1 MNVWNIHKPSLFLF
15 KSFMTE
21 DVQGLVNK
29 LAWFIYPIYQFEFK
43 KNCFAWIT
51 SPVSGIF
58 KNIYSWIKLS
68 RTFFSLLTPSWL
80 VRPLPYLLFYQ
91 SIFKHRMYYKTT
103 NHQPQ
108 THRLVVHR
116 TTKHFTTDPLATNLP
131 TGPPRAHRPQTILS
145 GSNQWERISLRGQ
158 YKFKNQRF
166 AEPRFH
172 VINT

>member
-1 MNVWNIHKPSLFLF
+1 MIHSKVTSSQCAHAKFTQLLYRVKMNVRNIHKSSLFLF

-68 RTFFSLLTPSWL
+68 RTFFFSVDSQLTLTSSSLSFCFTKVFSNIGCIIKP
-80 VRPLPYLLFYQ
+80 R
-91 SIFKHRMYYKTT
+91 TT
-103 NHQPQ
+103 NHRPTCRSSTEPPNISQP
-108 THRLVVHR
+108 THRPPTYRQALHR
-116 TTKHFTTDPLATNLP
+116 STVLQPCYLE
-131 TGPPRAHRPQTILS
+131 
-145 GSNQWERISLRGQ
+145 SNQ
-158 YKFKNQRF
+158 
-166 AEPRFH
+166 
-172 VINT
+172 